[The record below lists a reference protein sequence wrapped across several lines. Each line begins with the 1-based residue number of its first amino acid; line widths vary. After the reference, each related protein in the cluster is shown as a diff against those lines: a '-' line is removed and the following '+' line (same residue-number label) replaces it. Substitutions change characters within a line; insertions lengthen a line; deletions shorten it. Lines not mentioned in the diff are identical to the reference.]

1 MLSSLVGISQTTY
14 TLNASCISGCNWST
28 NSSWVGGVAPT
39 GSTPTNGSI
48 IIIPQ
53 GTVVL
58 LTSPITISQ
67 NIIIQAYGVIDM
79 SNSGSKITLSSGST
93 IQVASS
99 GDIVTT
105 GSNSNQLRIGSGQI
119 KGSDIDAMQSPNQI
133 TETTLNDPLNAGCAE
148 TGTCNDDPLPVELL
162 FFRGQTEPNKNLV
175 TLYWATATEEN
186 FEYFEISKSL
196 DGKSFETIGKIGGA
210 GNTTVRQDYSFTDN
224 LPYKGLNY
232 YQLKAIDYD
241 GYTEVF
247 DVVVVQINGALSPVV
262 YPNPITNHEIKI
274 MGLSVHNPFSLVLRS
289 LNGKVVYQLN
299 GVGTNIINLPGD
311 ITSGLYLIDIRVDK
325 QHFKQKV
332 IIQ

>member
-1 MLSSLVGISQTTY
+1 MLSSLVGMSQTTY
-14 TLNASCISGCNWST
+14 TLNSSCTAGCNWST

-39 GSTPTNGSI
+39 GSIPTNGSVI
-48 IIIPQ
+48 VIPQ

-58 LTSPITISQ
+58 LNGPIAISQ

-93 IQVASS
+93 IQVAAT
-99 GDIVTT
+99 GDIITT

-148 TGTCNDDPLPVELL
+148 TGTCNDDPLPIELL
-162 FFRGQTEPNKNLV
+162 FFRGQANANQNLIK
-175 TLYWATATEEN
+175 LLWATATEEN

-241 GYTEVF
+241 GYTEAF
-247 DVVVVQINGALSPVV
+247 DVVVVQMNEALSPVV

-274 MGLSVHNPFSLVLRS
+274 SGLSAHNPFSLVLRS
-289 LNGKVVYQLN
+289 LNGKVVYQIN
-299 GVGTNIINLPGD
+299 GSGKNMINLPTD
-311 ITSGLYLIDIRVDK
+311 ITSGLYLLDIQVDQ